1 MADEG
6 SDLKDQGFNGTA
18 DVTQFI
24 TFIRRKA
31 LAVCR
36 SRDKEWMA
44 DFAATQLNGE
54 AFVWHL
60 DLDPAIQADW
70 DKLQRALVERYRS
83 NTSVVVQANSSSGT
97 VAEAPA
103 AAPPPSVRGIPSSP
117 SGGSGLLEGRIR
129 VNAPGDT
136 GYLSL
141 HLDSEYNVFLF
152 GTSVSDALRVRF
164 RPSNFVHEITIPV
177 CIDFLLLDAVLEE
190 C

>member
-1 MADEG
+1 MGYSRANFDG
-6 SDLKDQGFNGTA
+6 IHL
-18 DVTQFI
+18 
-24 TFIRRKA
+24 IR
-31 LAVCR
+31 
-36 SRDKEWMA
+36 
-44 DFAATQLNGE
+44 
-54 AFVWHL
+54 
-60 DLDPAIQADW
+60 
-70 DKLQRALVERYRS
+70 
-83 NTSVVVQANSSSGT
+83 T

-103 AAPPPSVRGIPSSP
+103 AAPPPFVRGIP

-141 HLDSEYNVFLF
+141 HLDSEYNVFVF

-177 CIDFLLLDAVLEE
+177 CIDFLLLDAALEE